1 MLWVAFHHAMPSPHG
16 DTITS
21 PPEHATLDPQDWDAF
36 RALAHRMVDDMLTHL
51 STLRDQPAW
60 REMPPAVR
68 ASFDEALPSAG
79 VGAEAAYRAFVE
91 RIMPYTNGNIH
102 PRFWGW
108 VQGSGTP
115 LGMMADMLAAG
126 INPHLAGL
134 NQAPA
139 LVEHQVLRWLAEM
152 LGMPSQTSGLLVT
165 GGTMANVLS
174 LAVARYVGAQAG
186 GFDVRADGL
195 QGRHHPLVFYAS
207 TEIHTWARKG
217 AEWLGLG
224 HRAVRLVP
232 VNSQFQIDGRALR
245 DMIRADRKSGLRPFC
260 VVATAGT
267 VNTGAINDLDMVADV
282 ARQEGLWFHVD
293 GAFGA
298 LAYLSPA
305 LRPRLAGLPRADSLG
320 FDLHKWGSLPFEC
333 ACALIRDGVAHR
345 EAMAMSASYLAPTA
359 RGVIAGGLPFADR
372 GLDLTRSFRALKVWM
387 TLKAEGVAQL
397 TRCIEQNVRH
407 AQYLAAAVEQSPDLE
422 LLAPMS
428 LNVVCLRYAPT
439 HPSQPNW
446 DAINEEIVIRLQE
459 GGIAIPSGTV
469 VNGRY
474 AIRVANVNHRSRRED
489 FDALIQAILELGR
502 SLSPISAPSAR

>member
-1 MLWVAFHHAMPSPHG
+1 
-16 DTITS
+16 
-21 PPEHATLDPQDWDAF
+21 
-36 RALAHRMVDDMLTHL
+36 
-51 STLRDQPAW
+51 
-60 REMPPAVR
+60 
-68 ASFDEALPSAG
+68 
-79 VGAEAAYRAFVE
+79 
-91 RIMPYTNGNIH
+91 
-102 PRFWGW
+102 
-108 VQGSGTP
+108 
-115 LGMMADMLAAG
+115 
-126 INPHLAGL
+126 
-134 NQAPA
+134 
-139 LVEHQVLRWLAEM
+139 
-152 LGMPSQTSGLLVT
+152 
-165 GGTMANVLS
+165 MANVLS
-174 LAVARYVGAQAG
+174 LAVARYVGARAG

-195 QGRHHPLVFYAS
+195 QGHHHPLVFYAS

-232 VNSQFQIDGRALR
+232 VNRQFQIDGQALR

-260 VVATAGT
+260 VVGTAGT
-267 VNTGAINDLDMVADV
+267 VNTGAIDDLDMLADV

-345 EAMAMSASYLAPTA
+345 EAMAMTASYLAPTA

-387 TLKAEGVAQL
+387 TLKAEGVAHL

-407 AQYLAAAVEQSPDLE
+407 AQYLAAVVERSPDLE
-422 LLAPMS
+422 LLAPMA
-428 LNVVCLRYAPT
+428 LNVVCLRYAPPR
-439 HPSQPNW
+439 PSQPNW

-459 GGIAIPSGTV
+459 RGIAIPSGTV

-502 SLSPISAPSAR
+502 GLSPGSAPSAP